1 MLFFLAREH
10 LSKDG
15 HISSSPAA
23 QSTAAAVPQV
33 VQLGSASKS
42 QFFVE
47 SLPAER
53 STNGIRIHGENSHSV
68 LLQVLMFPDPW
79 LFPVVPIEDFI
90 SQLCSNIM
98 LKAGRPSL
106 KKIKCPQPILNL
118 LSKEIQAMC
127 ASFLYLCRKAV
138 TLFLLWW
145 DRLTGRKQK
154 ENRLLLITG
163 PSPSLA
169 HPHQGAVVLL
179 CAQPAP
185 HKACQGFP
193 DSIPG
198 DPPKA
203 CLIIA
208 LGSTA
213 LQGHSLA
220 LVCMISSSHSWFYP
234 NSY

>member
-1 MLFFLAREH
+1 MNSEEAQKRMWQYSYTASAMLFFLAREH

-106 KKIKCPQPILNL
+106 KKIKCPQPILHL
-118 LSKEIQAMC
+118 LSKEIQTMC
-127 ASFLYLCRKAV
+127 ATLSYISAEKQLHFFCSGEIGSLGGSRKR
-138 TLFLLWW
+138 TDCCW
-145 DRLTGRKQK
+145 
-154 ENRLLLITG
+154 
-163 PSPSLA
+163 
-169 HPHQGAVVLL
+169 
-179 CAQPAP
+179 
-185 HKACQGFP
+185 
-193 DSIPG
+193 
-198 DPPKA
+198 
-203 CLIIA
+203 
-208 LGSTA
+208 
-213 LQGHSLA
+213 
-220 LVCMISSSHSWFYP
+220 
-234 NSY
+234 